1 MVNMAARVLLF
12 QHAVA
17 NVSDS
22 TPLSNYVNGDI
33 MPKNHKILKD
43 ELIMIANSDFKDVVI
58 DIAEAR
64 CIVNGNVTASQ
75 VKNGEG
81 KS

>member
-22 TPLSNYVNGDI
+22 TPLSSYINSDI

-43 ELIMIANSDFKDVVI
+43 ELMMITNSDFKDIVI

>member
-12 QHAVA
+12 QHAV
-17 NVSDS
+17 NNISDTTS
-22 TPLSNYVNGDI
+22 LKDYITTDI

-43 ELIMIANSDFKDVVI
+43 ELMMIANSDFKDVVI

-75 VKNGEG
+75 VKN
-81 KS
+81 